1 MVNCISRILFMLL
14 LVGCKPVEIGVIE
27 KNIKYS
33 GQEGIKPSVSYS
45 CKIQVNNSIV
55 FKEVKFKNHTKELGF
70 YFFELPNGLLI
81 NGDQELTKGAYSIQ
95 IGTALDKQLEK
106 SNDTLIFVITNKNK
120 KEIVIE
126 KKVQFSKKTYMK

>member
-1 MVNCISRILFMLL
+1 MLL

>member
-1 MVNCISRILFMLL
+1 MVNCISRIFFMLL

-45 CKIQVNNSIV
+45 SKIQVNNSVV